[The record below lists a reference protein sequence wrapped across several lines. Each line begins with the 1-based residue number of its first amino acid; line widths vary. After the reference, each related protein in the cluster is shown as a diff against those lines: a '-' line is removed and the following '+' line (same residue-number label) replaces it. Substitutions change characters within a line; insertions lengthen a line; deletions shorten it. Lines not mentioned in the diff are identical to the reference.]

1 MSPLRIAITDKISF
15 WNGNIRKCLFLER
28 ENCKS
33 SFPGRQRWSGS
44 PWSPWYSG
52 TSGKQD
58 YYRYY
63 LQPQVHSTDNFWL
76 LKGTNHW
83 SDTIINLL
91 RRHLERKGN
100 SSYCRDRFR
109 TIIKC
114 RYIMWL
120 KWLQKT
126 YVSFTSFFQG
136 RSGETVSIIQV
147 CTQRLVT
154 CLVEPCNCYSFN
166 IYCSLSLNVFRC
178 NLRRI
183 KRNSKPPSPA
193 DEAARAKAKSAIFL
207 SLIFIYF
214 MYLLIIV
221 FFFWWWGWGGGGG
234 GGGWGLNFP
243 SILSKIVVTSVS

>member
-1 MSPLRIAITDKISF
+1 
-15 WNGNIRKCLFLER
+15 
-28 ENCKS
+28 
-33 SFPGRQRWSGS
+33 
-44 PWSPWYSG
+44 
-52 TSGKQD
+52 
-58 YYRYY
+58 
-63 LQPQVHSTDNFWL
+63 
-76 LKGTNHW
+76 
-83 SDTIINLL
+83 
-91 RRHLERKGN
+91 
-100 SSYCRDRFR
+100 
-109 TIIKC
+109 
-114 RYIMWL
+114 MWL
-120 KWLQKT
+120 KWLKKT

-193 DEAARAKAKSAIFL
+193 DEAAGAKAKSAIFL

-221 FFFWWWGWGGGGG
+221 FFFGGGGG
-234 GGGWGLNFP
+234 GG
-243 SILSKIVVTSVS
+243 VVTSVS